1 MLESPHVE
9 IQRKN
14 RVIQGHL
21 MAVRDMNE
29 GMQKMAYVE
38 DQDII
43 RREFGEK
50 LKEFKIKTV
59 GSAISWSTR

>member
-1 MLESPHVE
+1 
-9 IQRKN
+9 
-14 RVIQGHL
+14 

-50 LKEFKIKTV
+50 IKEFKIKTV